1 MTNASNLVTSTLK
14 KKTNVFKFA
23 TPALQKWYKN
33 LILRRIENIRFSNLG
48 ITIRLKSRYEQLSF
62 LDRQKSKYLLDT
74 RPGRNL
80 TATTPSMTLQLLL
93 LRPHQNRNKQ
103 STFPA
108 QKKKHCHINPQ
119 KIIRCA
125 NKISWT
131 RRFPPKHIY
140 YCVSNKIDLDN
151 DRAWTSRKKT
161 KKNHCHID
169 RKKIC

>member
-1 MTNASNLVTSTLK
+1 MQHRNSKNDECIESCDIDIK

-48 ITIRLKSRYEQLSF
+48 ITIRLKSRYEELSF

-93 LRPHQNRNKQ
+93 LRSHQNRNKQ

-108 QKKKHCHINPQ
+108 QKKNIAISTHRKSLDARTKYHGRGAFPQ
-119 KIIRCA
+119 
-125 NKISWT
+125 N
-131 RRFPPKHIY
+131 
-140 YCVSNKIDLDN
+140 
-151 DRAWTSRKKT
+151 TSSIAFRIKS
-161 KKNHCHID
+161 I
-169 RKKIC
+169 

>member
-1 MTNASNLVTSTLK
+1 MTNVSNLVTSTLK

-93 LRPHQNRNKQ
+93 LRSHQNRNKQ

-108 QKKKHCHINPQ
+108 QKKNIAISTHRKSLDARTKYHGRGAFPQ
-119 KIIRCA
+119 
-125 NKISWT
+125 N
-131 RRFPPKHIY
+131 
-140 YCVSNKIDLDN
+140 
-151 DRAWTSRKKT
+151 TSTIAFRIKS
-161 KKNHCHID
+161 I
-169 RKKIC
+169 